1 MKIEEEEVRADEHD
15 TGRNDR
21 SDRCNVGDPVKRKQ
35 GRIRDLC
42 KRSGKHCSICA
53 HLRQAWYFRS
63 YCKRTYSILALAV
76 KKEHALEEVNHRDGC
91 TGFIISSHVWQLIV
105 ITGICKDAGYQT
117 IAGQIE
123 TFAKLTILALGMPVL
138 TALLETVREFLS

>member
-53 HLRQAWYFRS
+53 HLRQAWYFRRTVKELIAYAHLETS
-63 YCKRTYSILALAV
+63 YFSVILKMVGITYIAEFAS
-76 KKEHALEEVNHRDGC
+76 
-91 TGFIISSHVWQLIV
+91 
-105 ITGICKDAGYQT
+105 GICKDAGYQT

>member
-63 YCKRTYSILALAV
+63 YCKRLIAYAHLETSYFSVILKMVGITY
-76 KKEHALEEVNHRDGC
+76 
-91 TGFIISSHVWQLIV
+91 
-105 ITGICKDAGYQT
+105 
-117 IAGQIE
+117 IAE
-123 TFAKLTILALGMPVL
+123 LLPEFAKMQDIKRL
-138 TALLETVREFLS
+138 RDR